1 MKEKGASQ
9 KVEDLYDSL
18 SRMPM
23 KISAFHKT
31 VRKKI
36 NVITYINNYYY

>member
-18 SRMPM
+18 SGIPV
-23 KISAFHKT
+23 KINAFHKT
-31 VRKKI
+31 VREKKCY
-36 NVITYINNYYY
+36 NLY